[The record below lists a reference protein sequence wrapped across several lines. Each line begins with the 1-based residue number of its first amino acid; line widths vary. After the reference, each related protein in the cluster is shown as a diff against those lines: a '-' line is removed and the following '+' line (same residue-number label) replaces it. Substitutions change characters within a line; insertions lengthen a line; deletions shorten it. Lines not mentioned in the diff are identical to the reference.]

1 MILFFASGSQSI
13 ESLSFSISPC
23 DEYSGWT
30 SFWMDWL
37 DPLAV
42 QESSPTPQLKG
53 INCLALSFLYSPN
66 SHIHTGLLGN
76 SFD

>member
-1 MILFFASGSQSI
+1 MRNVGL
-13 ESLSFSISPC
+13 
-23 DEYSGWT
+23 DEAQAGIKI
-30 SFWMDWL
+30 
-37 DPLAV
+37 AV